1 MLAACIF
8 SYTVMA
14 YLKKL
19 IGIKSLNT
27 KQCLAGLSPR
37 CCFES
42 YQTAKTLL
50 IFWTRQVPFNR
61 FTSSSIKS
69 VIPSPSNSNFHVI
82 TLCKLQFVAAV
93 IPAVSF
99 FLTSGFMYT
108 HFMLILINRCLLNV
122 VFSMSKV
129 LNGQSSPKENFNS
142 LHLSMLFGKPASLNA
157 CFPLIHTTTFIS
169 NFIKFHSSWDFV
181 ACELIKCNGF
191 QISAKK
197 SYEPPYLMPQSKRL
211 KK

>member
-27 KQCLAGLSPR
+27 KQFLVGLSPR

-42 YQTAKTLL
+42 YQTVKNLL
-50 IFWTRQVPFNR
+50 IFWNR
-61 FTSSSIKS
+61 FTSSTIKS

-82 TLCKLQFVAAV
+82 TLCKLQFVAVV

-129 LNGQSSPKENFNS
+129 LNGQSSPKENINS
-142 LHLSMLFGKPASLNA
+142 LHLSMLFGKPASLYA

-181 ACELIKCNGF
+181 ASELIKCNGF

-197 SYEPPYLMPQSKRL
+197 SYETPYLMPQSISL